1 MFSISRCTQ
10 VCINK
15 QNLMYKPINSI
26 TLCSCH
32 STTYIWI
39 FFFKFVLV
47 LHAFFMVPFSAS
59 SARNHLPSLR
69 CSALAKYF
77 NFAHFVL
84 CSVHSLAWERFHIF
98 LQTFESA
105 FAVFFFSPLTEL
117 GSSFTIT
124 WDVRSTFYSE
134 GKWQPLQRT
143 SNTNRSV
150 PY

>member
-15 QNLMYKPINSI
+15 RNLMYKPINSI

-39 FFFKFVLV
+39 FSSNLFWYCMHSSWYHSPHPVQETIFPPSGVWHLQNISILPILFCVLFTV
-47 LHAFFMVPFSAS
+47 LHGKGFIS
-59 SARNHLPSLR
+59 SSKHLSQ
-69 CSALAKYF
+69 
-77 NFAHFVL
+77 H
-84 CSVHSLAWERFHIF
+84 
-98 LQTFESA
+98 LQC
-105 FAVFFFSPLTEL
+105 FFFSPLTEL

-124 WDVRSTFYSE
+124 WDVRSTFYSD